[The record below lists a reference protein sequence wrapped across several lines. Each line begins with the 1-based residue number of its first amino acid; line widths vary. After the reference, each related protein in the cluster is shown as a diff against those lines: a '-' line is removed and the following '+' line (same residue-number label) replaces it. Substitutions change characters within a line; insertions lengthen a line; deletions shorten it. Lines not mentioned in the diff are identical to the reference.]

1 MLSTTVARGPSRR
14 LSFGAWL
21 ESPAWDG
28 FWMLSGLWLLA
39 ILLVAHATGHVP
51 LVPDLLT
58 MGAMVLLWGGHILS
72 PLVASW
78 TNRDLRR
85 FMLDHRR
92 RFVVVPLAVLLGSVL
107 LGALGDL
114 GQWPDLPREVTAL
127 VNPRLFLFYLFVLW
141 NTWHFAAQHFG
152 VLSIYRRVSAQGP
165 ARTRYLDKAFCLG
178 MTCVLLPRGL
188 YIVSIGI
195 QPMFGAIAYPIY
207 HFAVFSI
214 CHWLIALGLA
224 SRLLDRQGATAA
236 PRAAMVEQDQG
247 RVSSRWVRWLLLLAF
262 MSVAMYLVFHSGTF
276 HGVLGIAAPVTYGQ
290 DSLFAYR
297 SGVFQWW
304 FGLLSGAYF
313 GISFVHFAYDRYL
326 YSFGRPEVR
335 RWVVPYLFG

>member
-178 MTCVLLPRGL
+178 MTCVLLPLVWYAEGRGDL
-188 YIVSIGI
+188 WGRCSRIC
-195 QPMFGAIAYPIY
+195 PIAPP
-207 HFAVFSI
+207 SP
-214 CHWLIALGLA
+214 A
-224 SRLLDRQGATAA
+224 SA
-236 PRAAMVEQDQG
+236 PSS
-247 RVSSRWVRWLLLLAF
+247 SSRARC
-262 MSVAMYLVFHSGTF
+262 S
-276 HGVLGIAAPVTYGQ
+276 P
-290 DSLFAYR
+290 R
-297 SGVFQWW
+297 ST
-304 FGLLSGAYF
+304 
-313 GISFVHFAYDRYL
+313 
-326 YSFGRPEVR
+326 
-335 RWVVPYLFG
+335 